1 MIMELFREDFD
12 FLVSFYKTDDILR
25 RPDVTV
31 TGFGQIL

>member
-1 MIMELFREDFD
+1 MFREDFD

-31 TGFGQIL
+31 AGIVQN